1 MSNLAPEAVLRELRR
16 HARRARR
23 RYRPGWVP
31 LLAFG
36 VLWLASL
43 AFARAGRGGAPMAY
57 WLAGSL
63 LAYAITGWYL
73 WRARRALGARVAL
86 LRFVVLGL
94 ATVLSIGLLDRLSA
108 ELGLLPI
115 AGVALAYVA
124 LALVCW
130 RSWPMAAVMTA
141 LLVVALL
148 ATVGPARAAAWPLTA
163 AYGLALLGYGAV
175 RWIRA

>member
-94 ATVLSIGLLDRLSA
+94 AAV
-108 ELGLLPI
+108 LGLLPI